1 VIQREAQ
8 GGLAVLEKTNK
19 MNLIIPM
26 AGRGTR
32 LRPQT
37 LTTPKPLI
45 EVAGKTILQRI
56 IDIALNGQTNNIE
69 NIGFIIQDK
78 DPEVEIL
85 LKSIGQKNK
94 INISIFYQSEAKGTA
109 DAIFC
114 AKELLCGSC
123 LIVFADTLFDANL
136 KFDKTCE
143 AAIFVQEVEDPSAYG
158 VIKCNKDNIVQE
170 FIEKPTNFISNLAI
184 IGVYYFKSGLELSNE
199 LKSILD
205 NNILDKGEYQITT
218 ALENLK
224 NKGMQFMAHKTSDWL
239 DFGSPQN
246 LLDSHKFIL
255 NKEQPSINSKRY
267 KNTTIHPPCKIAKG
281 VIIENSV
288 IGPHVSIAKGSTV
301 KSSVIK
307 NTIIQSSSKVYNS
320 NLNNS
325 IIGKNV
331 VFNQNF
337 QSVNIGDY
345 SIIQ

>member
-1 VIQREAQ
+1 MIQRGAQ
-8 GGLAVLEKTNK
+8 GALEVLEKTNK

-56 IDIALNGQTNNIE
+56 IDIALNSKTNNIK

-78 DPEVEIL
+78 DTEVENM
-85 LKSIGQKNK
+85 LKSIGHKNK
-94 INISIFYQSEAKGTA
+94 INTSIFYQYEAKGTA

-114 AKELLCGSC
+114 AKELLCGPC
-123 LIVFADTLFDANL
+123 LIIFADTLFDANL
-136 KFDKTCE
+136 KFDKNCE

-158 VIKCNKDNIVQE
+158 VIKCNKENIVQE
-170 FIEKPTNFISNLAI
+170 FIEKPNNFISNLAI
-184 IGVYYFKSGLELSNE
+184 IGVYYFKSGLELCKE
-199 LKSILD
+199 LQFILD

-218 ALENLK
+218 VLENLK

-255 NKEQPSINSKRY
+255 NKEQPLINSKSY

-288 IGPHVSIAKGSTV
+288 IGPHVSIAKGSIV

-307 NTIIQSSSKVYNS
+307 NTIIQSSSKVYNGNFS
-320 NLNNS
+320 NS

-331 VFNQNF
+331 VFNQKF
-337 QSVNIGDY
+337 ETVNIGDY
-345 SIIQ
+345 SILE